1 MTDIATESD
10 TQTNVANQEEPP
22 KDHSLNDANLDIN
35 KSPDLLANQKFIIN
49 QPDAEK
55 VKLLKPFSFVKVNT
69 LNLHKNVKGI
79 LKNNGYFFVS
89 DVMKHFKIVY
99 EQQQEN
105 PDEDNSHL
113 GLLKPQVKQKQDAQ
127 VRERKIEQIEDI
139 KTDPQLEEE

>member
-1 MTDIATESD
+1 M
-10 TQTNVANQEEPP
+10 ANQEEPP

-35 KSPDLLANQKFIIN
+35 KSPDLVANQKFIIN
-49 QPDAEK
+49 QSDAEK

-99 EQQQEN
+99 EQ
-105 PDEDNSHL
+105 
-113 GLLKPQVKQKQDAQ
+113 
-127 VRERKIEQIEDI
+127 
-139 KTDPQLEEE
+139 